1 MSVLGGVG
9 HYLALLIQSHR
20 HYSGSKIKLS
30 YSARNAAMLTSLV
43 VGAAVGKIYGMVGLA
58 NTATTFGAL
67 YLSEKFLLDVGTQNT
82 HARACVHA
90 HKHTHTHT
98 HAHAHT
104 RTKKQFKFFDDDW
117 FIKVFCGSVAMYY
130 SAMWLHANPSF
141 IVSMMR
147 LIE

>member
-1 MSVLGGVG
+1 
-9 HYLALLIQSHR
+9 
-20 HYSGSKIKLS
+20 
-30 YSARNAAMLTSLV
+30 MLTSLV

-98 HAHAHT
+98 
-104 RTKKQFKFFDDDW
+104 QFKFFDDDW
-117 FIKVFCGSVAMYY
+117 VIKMFCGSVAMYY
-130 SAMWLHANPSF
+130 SAMWLHANPGF